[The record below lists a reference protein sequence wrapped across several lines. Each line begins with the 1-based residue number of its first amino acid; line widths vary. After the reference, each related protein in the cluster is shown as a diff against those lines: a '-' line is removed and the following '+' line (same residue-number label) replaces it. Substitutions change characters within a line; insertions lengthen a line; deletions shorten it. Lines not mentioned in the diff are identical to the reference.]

1 MNLGREGE
9 HKRGN
14 RVFAPL
20 ARDGLPS
27 RLRPEPARLDHG
39 LPACVLCPARTMG
52 ARPERHVLDAVVSGA
67 RNANVYT
74 YPHAFGT
81 TVDAGTFVDT
91 PGMVGEI
98 PVHYPTWSP
107 TGPPLYDGTDPVVY
121 NAALE
126 YGADPA
132 VMAVPCVDGAIGFV
146 GDASMSYA
154 PQICTAGNVC
164 QCQSV
169 SAGTLFL

>member
-1 MNLGREGE
+1 MDYL
-9 HKRGN
+9 H
-14 RVFAPL
+14 ACY
-20 ARDGLPS
+20 AQ
-27 RLRPEPARLDHG
+27 PARWGPGPSDTF
-39 LPACVLCPARTMG
+39 TMRWYRAAPG
-52 ARPERHVLDAVVSGA
+52 
-67 RNANVYT
+67 ANVYT

-81 TVDAGTFVDT
+81 TVDAGTFHDT